1 MLRYSYFFL
10 LFRASLTLLSIPLL
24 SSIYNVIAVNIFSAC
39 FWKPHQTMLWCLTF
53 KRNLENS
60 RGVYRIFPHCGLPGS
75 FSLLDSSRFL
85 LLFAF
90 SLENFLLREV
100 CWWQKS
106 LFVCLRRTCLISP
119 SFLYFFFC
127 LFVFWLRLWDVE
139 VPQSGIKPAPQQLQ
153 CRILNSLNH
162 QGTLL

>member
-100 CWWQKS
+100 WLS
-106 LFVCLRRTCLISP
+106 LEGYQARSSCSKVMNGFSWSHRLENFCHCLCYSLLSSVLHSSLYCLDW
-119 SFLYFFFC
+119 FC
-127 LFVFWLRLWDVE
+127 
-139 VPQSGIKPAPQQLQ
+139 APLV
-153 CRILNSLNH
+153 LLL
-162 QGTLL
+162 TL